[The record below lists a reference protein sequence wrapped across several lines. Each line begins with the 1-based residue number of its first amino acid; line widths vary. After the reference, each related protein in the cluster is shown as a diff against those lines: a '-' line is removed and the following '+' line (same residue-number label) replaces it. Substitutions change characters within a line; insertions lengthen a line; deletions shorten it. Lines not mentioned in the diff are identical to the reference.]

1 MRQSSIL
8 AWLVTALVA
17 QTAEVRH
24 PNIADVLA
32 DALPTRP
39 G

>member
-1 MRQSSIL
+1 MRQFSVL

-24 PNIADVLA
+24 PNIVYVPADG
-32 DALPTRP
+32 LPTQP